1 MFRGIS
7 RKFLTALTTGLYL
20 LCSTTVFASNKVSSP
35 DVTKGQVELEYRGG
49 YDIDDSSGKD
59 RQEVDKFIVNYGLT
73 DRWRME
79 AKAVASGVHGD
90 VDWTGIEYSN
100 RYQFFKDKEAW
111 LRLSVQAN
119 YKLSLVDKKPD
130 KIEFTTLAAKDT
142 GLLSHL
148 VNVNFEN
155 EIGSYAKGGTDIN
168 LGWKTKYRRDP
179 LFEPG
184 GEIYADFGKISGNNV
199 KKYQIGPVINGKLS
213 DGFKYETGYLFG
225 LNENVPDGRFS
236 LILTYG
242 FKL

>member
-1 MFRGIS
+1 MKEIT
-7 RKFLTALTTGLYL
+7 RKFLTALTTGLCL

-35 DVTKGQVELEYRGG
+35 EVTKGQVELEYRGG
-49 YDIDDSSGKD
+49 YDIDDRSGKD
-59 RQEVDKFIVNYGLT
+59 GQEVDKFIANYGLT

-79 AKAVASGVHGD
+79 AKAIASGAHGD

-130 KIEFTTLAAKDT
+130 RIEFTTLAAKDT
-142 GLLSHL
+142 GPFSHF

-168 LGWKTKYRRDP
+168 LGWKTKYRFDP

-184 GEIYADFGKISGNNV
+184 GEIYAGFGKISGNNI

-213 DGFKYETGYLFG
+213 NGLKYETGYLFG
-225 LNENVPDGRFS
+225 LNQSVPDGRFK
-236 LILTYG
+236 LILSYA
-242 FKL
+242 FNL